1 MKKDLKLMQMRC
13 KYIICMSN
21 IHMKLTSLLV
31 YFNSNVKKFKDGN
44 DISLNEQIQMSLKNL
59 LNINISNL
67 PILLLLQLKQQ
78 NSD

>member
-1 MKKDLKLMQMRC
+1 MQMRC